1 MNLEEFKNKLG
12 LNGLGKYFDKLQPLI
27 RDTIRLYQSEV
38 DEDRIAIGQTK
49 IGGRPDLPTEISW
62 VTETNTVEKSGI
74 KFLIFKS
81 KKQETITKSLS
92 FIAQINLTEVS
103 PIDKENLLPKTGI
116 LYFFYSAE
124 QEAWGYDYKDQN
136 KFKVIYW
143 NGDFA
148 ELKRRDFP
156 SDLPAYSCYK
166 PCSVA
171 IKSEVSL
178 PSFDHEIY
186 EKFAPEV
193 TDIFWEKIYDD
204 ENINKLLGYSDN
216 IQNAMELKC
225 ELVTNGIYYGNSSG
239 YNDPRAKMLEPNAQ
253 NWRLLL
259 QIDSNDENGMMW
271 GDVGRIYFWIKKD
284 DLLNKEFDK
293 SWIILQCY

>member
-27 RDTIRLYQSEV
+27 RNTIRLYQSEV
-38 DEDRIAIGQTK
+38 DEDRIAIGQTN
-49 IGGRPDLPTEISW
+49 IGGRPDLPTEINW

-103 PIDKENLLPKTGI
+103 PIDKENLLPKTGL

-156 SDLPAYSCYK
+156 SDLPEYSCYK

-171 IKSEVSL
+171 LKSEVSL

-186 EKFAPEV
+186 EDFAPEED
-193 TDIFWEKIYDD
+193 DIFWGKINDD

-216 IQNAMELKC
+216 IQNAMELEC

-239 YNDPRAKMLEPNAQ
+239 YNDPRAKMLEPNAK